1 MTSPA
6 DDVIKLYTVASL
18 TLPPLSTLPL
28 CCIILA
34 SYCQQVTLGG
44 HPSGRGDL
52 SNDSVSHISFK
63 VGKTKQ
69 KRDPAACLHNISFF
83 LLFVTFYTSQ
93 FTQAPFPPFGRLFT
107 FFCFFFFHF
116 WPTIISHTSIPTQP
130 FFHSRFLFFEQFCM
144 VPAVTQR
151 AHTKGYV

>member
-44 HPSGRGDL
+44 HPSGREDL

-69 KRDPAACLHNISFF
+69 KKRDPAACLHNISFF

-107 FFCFFFFHF
+107 FFCFFFSFLAHNHK
-116 WPTIISHTSIPTQP
+116 SHIHPDTT

-144 VPAVTQR
+144 VPGVTQR